1 MAIPEKRSM
10 GTSGGWLGNKY
21 LVDLGFSVVPAQ
33 KVLRACIGV
42 DLCLSLSMSFADYRR
57 LVGFLEHVRDVL
69 FLRGD
74 KMYGLYVPHI
84 RELEPAHYISTPYLT
99 SGQLDLISK
108 QMVAW
113 KDRLLGGAASSV
125 RHVDAFLSGKAVP
138 RLEHP
143 RCHLFTVFSDA
154 CKESASTPGL
164 GGWIAGFFW
173 IIPLIVFQLEVHITH
188 LEALAAVIKVIV
200 TEQIFG
206 GHDSLPVDT
215 RICEET
221 DALATAHVLVHGR
234 ARSTMMQHIHAE
246 ALQIRQFRGML
257 S

>member
-1 MAIPEKRSM
+1 MDKMEADDILRLRCASPCFRRWCRHRESLGDSPIRLYHVLVYTDDPVWIILSADRVARALKLWHWLTSGAGLLMAIPEKRSM
-10 GTSGGWLGNKY
+10 GTSGGWLGIKY

-33 KVLRACIGV
+33 KVLRVCIGV

-69 FLRGD
+69 LLRGD

-143 RCHLFTVFSDA
+143 RCRLFTVFSDA
-154 CKESASTPGL
+154 CKEGASTPGL
-164 GGWIAGFFW
+164 GGWIVGFF
-173 IIPLIVFQLEVHITH
+173 
-188 LEALAAVIKVIV
+188 
-200 TEQIFG
+200 
-206 GHDSLPVDT
+206 
-215 RICEET
+215 
-221 DALATAHVLVHGR
+221 
-234 ARSTMMQHIHAE
+234 
-246 ALQIRQFRGML
+246 
-257 S
+257 